1 MSVLRKRLFRHIY
14 RIVVSKRL
22 HTILSFIYSLAIEEL
37 TVGGTAIRPSKHA
50 KNNKYTILILSSKA
64 FRKDIDCLVATNE
77 FRVLRL
83 PDHWQSRLIY
93 QFYPEKF
100 QKFWVHTSP
109 DHPDYK
115 YKSVHTNPDHP
126 DYKYKK
132 NQKEIREFL
141 YRFLARLYKRIS
153 VNCVISPHPRYVV
166 DRDWGAISTQLGVP
180 HILISRDSQLASS
193 PFLLDHVMHLFK
205 NGLPKF
211 EGEHIIIQSEL
222 DKQVYT
228 DTGYVKPEKISS
240 LGCPRMDGF
249 VKKTKKKEDHSENR
263 RKKVVFM
270 PFGGSMFLEK
280 SDLFSYICEV
290 HLFFVDFAL
299 RYPEIDVVLKAKPK
313 QPRSPRKKVLLKPL
327 KDSSVE
333 IEKIP
338 NLTIRDD
345 LDLHDLFFE
354 CDVVCG
360 LNTSALLEAAVIGLP
375 VIIPYFKDLQNH
387 KYDERLFYSDS
398 FDLFDIAMDVNEL
411 ESLILKRLHNQAID
425 KKIMEGRKALFEC
438 FISSLDGDAT
448 EKYVALI
455 RQVVAESGGKRVY

>member
-1 MSVLRKRLFRHIY
+1 MNLHMSVLSKGLFRHIY

-22 HTILSFIYSLAIEEL
+22 YTLLSFVYSYVIEEL
-37 TVGGTAIRPSKHA
+37 TSDGATVRPSKHA
-50 KNNKYTILILSSKA
+50 KNNKFTILILSSKA
-64 FRKDIDCLVATNE
+64 FRKDIECVVATNE

-93 QFYPEKF
+93 QFYPGGF
-100 QKFWVHTSP
+100 QKFWV
-109 DHPDYK
+109 D
-115 YKSVHTNPDHP
+115 TNPDHP

-132 NQKEIREFL
+132 NQKEIRDFL
-141 YRFLARLYKRIS
+141 YVFLAKLYKRIS
-153 VNCVISPHPRYVV
+153 IDCVISPHHRYVV
-166 DRDWGAISTQLGVP
+166 DRDWGAVSTEMGIP
-180 HILISRDSQLASS
+180 HIMLPRDSQFASS
-193 PFLLDHVMHLFK
+193 PFLLDSSMHLFK

-249 VKKTKKKEDHSENR
+249 VKRIKENKYNSVNR

-270 PFGGSMFLEK
+270 PFGWGMSLEK
-280 SDLFSYICEV
+280 SDLFSYICDV
-290 HLFFVDFAL
+290 HLFFVHFAL
-299 RYPEIDVVLKAKPK
+299 RYPEIDIVIKSKPK
-313 QPRSPRKKVLLKPL
+313 QPRSPRKTVLLKPL
-327 KDSSVE
+327 KGSSIE

-345 LDLHDLFFE
+345 LDLHDLFLE
-354 CDVVCG
+354 TDVVCG

-375 VIIPYFKDLQNH
+375 VIIPYFKDVQNQ
-387 KYDERLFYSDS
+387 KYDERLFYRDAY
-398 FDLFDIAMDVNEL
+398 DLFDIAKDANEL

-425 KKIMEGRKALFEC
+425 KKTMEGREALFES

-448 EKYVALI
+448 EKYVAMI
-455 RQVVAESGGKRVY
+455 KRVIVENFSGYSN